1 MIMPYNLS
9 TLLNMF
15 STSRQHNLRAAT
27 LAGGLTAATT
37 LAPSTIAG
45 IALAESAFQADGDL
59 GILNYALTL
68 EHFENALYRGLLQT
82 GLLTGKALEYA
93 TSFGGHEN
101 THVQALTKTISDLG
115 GTPVKEQSGY
125 NWPKL
130 STEAEV
136 IAIIAQ
142 VEDLGASAYLGA
154 APLLKN
160 ADLLTVAVQI
170 HTNEAEHA
178 TAFRFLA
185 GQDPVPF
192 AFAPPMT
199 MAEVLAVVTP
209 FLQAPA
215 GAPSQ
220 MPNTGLG
227 DDNTL
232 KLIGIAGGIGAIAA
246 GVALARSSDAPAA
259 TNE

>member
-1 MIMPYNLS
+1 MNYDLS
-9 TLLNMF
+9 TLLNIF
-15 STSRQHNLRAAT
+15 STSRQHREHAGIIANDLAAK
-27 LAGGLTAATT
+27 TT
-37 LAPSTIAG
+37 MAHSSIAG
-45 IALAESAFQADGDL
+45 VALAQSAAMQDGDL

-82 GLLTGKALEYA
+82 GLLTGKALDYA
-93 TSFGGHEN
+93 TVYGGHEN

-115 GTPVKEQSGY
+115 GTPVAEQAGY

-154 APLLKN
+154 APLIQN

-199 MAEVLAVVTP
+199 KDEVLAVVTP
-209 FLQAPA
+209 FLQAPS

-220 MPNTGLG
+220 MPNTGLQDG
-227 DDNTL
+227 NTL
-232 KLIGIAGGIGAIAA
+232 KLLGLAGGIGAIAA
-246 GVALARSSDAPAA
+246 GVALSRRGDAEAA